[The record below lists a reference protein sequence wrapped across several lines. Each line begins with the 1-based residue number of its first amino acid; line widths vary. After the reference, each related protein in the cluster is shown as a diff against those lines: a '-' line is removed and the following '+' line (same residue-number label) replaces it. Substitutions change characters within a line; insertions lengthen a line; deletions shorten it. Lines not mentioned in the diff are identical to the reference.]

1 MSAQVESWRVST
13 PEGVFETDLETLKQW
28 IVEGCV
34 LPNDKVSK
42 GNLNWLEAGRVPM
55 LREAFAAEVVPY
67 QPVAPDVAA
76 ASPPVADVAAQKA
89 SAVVAPAKSAITS
102 ASDTCTAH
110 PEVAGKYVCR
120 ECLNSSCD
128 ECTKFVGASKI
139 PLCPVCGDLCKP
151 AAQLKH
157 KAARQQLQSSGFGFA
172 DFGRALAYPLQHKVA
187 LLFGAGF
194 YGLLL
199 LIGFRG
205 RLLASVIMFGCISHV
220 ISQVAWGRM
229 NRSFMP
235 DFSEF
240 SLWDDLA
247 VPFFLGIGIT
257 VVTWGPI
264 IVLVIALSFGLFSGS
279 AVTPAQLAQT
289 PHAEQAGPD
298 QKDLSVLLDPNADPK
313 KLEEANNKLNQL
325 RPGYQISQEA
335 ERSKKELNDPSAEL
349 MQFMKLFPGSILFFG
364 LLLLALGWAIFY
376 YPMALAVAGYTQSFG
391 SVVNPLVGLDTIRR
405 MSLTYFK
412 AFGMVL
418 IIQAVGFVLAV
429 IVAMITA
436 PLTLPF
442 FGNLPAMFIDG
453 SMTFYFNLVIACL
466 LGLSL
471 YKCADRLGIEVD

>member
-34 LPNDKVSK
+34 QPNDKVSK

-67 QPVAPDVAA
+67 QPEVAA
-76 ASPPVADVAAQKA
+76 ASSPAADVTTEK
-89 SAVVAPAKSAITS
+89 APARLVVVPTRSAAIT
-102 ASDTCTAH
+102 AADTCTTH
-110 PEVAGKYVCR
+110 PDVAGKYICR
-120 ECLNSSCD
+120 ECGNSSCD

-151 AAQLKH
+151 AEQLRH
-157 KAARQQLQSSGFGFA
+157 KAARQELQSSGFGVA

-187 LLFGAGF
+187 LLFGAAF

-199 LIGFRG
+199 LVGFRG

-257 VVTWGPI
+257 IVTWGPI
-264 IVLVIALSFGLFSGS
+264 VVLVIALLFGIFSGS
-279 AVTPAQLAQT
+279 AVTRAQLTQT
-289 PHAEQAGPD
+289 PTAEQAGPN

-325 RPGYQISQEA
+325 RPGYRISQEA

-349 MQFMKLFPGSILFFG
+349 LQFVKLFPQSLLFIG
-364 LLLLALGWAIFY
+364 LLLLSLGWAIFY
-376 YPMALAVAGYTQSFG
+376 YPMALTVAGYTQSFG

-405 MSLTYFK
+405 MGLTYFK
-412 AFGMVL
+412 AFGMVVV
-418 IIQAVGFVLAV
+418 IQGVGFVLAL
-429 IVAMITA
+429 IVAAITA
-436 PLTLPF
+436 PLALPF

-453 SMTFYFNLVIACL
+453 SLTFYFNLVIACL

-471 YKCADRLGIEVD
+471 YKCADRLGINVD

>member
-34 LPNDKVSK
+34 LPDDKVSK
-42 GNLNWLEAGRVPM
+42 GNLNWLDAGRVPM

-67 QPVAPDVAA
+67 QPVAPDVAV
-76 ASPPVADVAAQKA
+76 ASSPAADVAQQKG
-89 SAVVAPAKSAITS
+89 STRLVAKSPVITS
-102 ASDTCTAH
+102 GADTCTAH

-128 ECTKFVGASKI
+128 ECTKFVGPSKI

-151 AAQLKH
+151 AEQLKY
-157 KAARQQLQSSGFGFA
+157 KAARQELQSSGFGLK
-172 DFGRALAYPLQHKVA
+172 DFGRALAYPMQHKVA
-187 LLFGAGF
+187 LIFGAAF

-229 NRSFMP
+229 DRSFMP

-247 VPFFLGIGIT
+247 VPFVLGIGIT
-257 VVTWGPI
+257 VVTWGPM
-264 IVLVIALSFGLFSGS
+264 IVLVIALFFGLFSGS
-279 AVTPAQLAQT
+279 AVTQAQLAQPPT
-289 PHAEQAGPD
+289 AEQAGPS
-298 QKDLSVLLDPNADPK
+298 QKDLSVLFDPNADPK
-313 KLEEANNKLNQL
+313 KLEEANNKLNEL
-325 RPGYQISQEA
+325 RPGYQISKEA

-349 MQFMKLFPGSILFFG
+349 LQLAKLFSGSILFIG
-364 LLLLALGWAIFY
+364 LLLSSLGWAIFY

-391 SVVNPLVGLDTIRR
+391 SVVNPMVGLDTIRR
-405 MSLTYFK
+405 MGLTYFK

-418 IIQAVGFVLAV
+418 IIQVVGFVLAM
-429 IVAMITA
+429 IVAVITA
-436 PLTLPF
+436 PLALPF

-453 SMTFYFNLVIACL
+453 SVTFYFNLVIACL